1 MNAFLVRGL
10 YVNFHSDSLKVFAF
24 VDAHGVWVY
33 EDTMDAFLYFTEIS
47 CYYYCPLV
55 ALNVT
60 VPDTQ
65 NIDSMD

>member
-33 EDTMDAFLYFTEIS
+33 EDNGCFLIFYGNKLLLLLPTS
-47 CYYYCPLV
+47 CFKCYG
-55 ALNVT
+55 A
-60 VPDTQ
+60 
-65 NIDSMD
+65 